1 MTEMKRFFYA
11 VLAVAAT
18 LSFAAC
24 SQENDINTPGAS
36 GKNTLAFTV
45 GAATRAEAGMPA
57 VKQGELISLGE
68 PVDNNKFF
76 LEETV
81 VSLDDPSFFETAET
95 RGTPAYTE
103 NFLNLSGGKFQALAF
118 PAETMT
124 GQKEWYSTFPRTSYG
139 VKNTN
144 NFADFEK
151 KGDFWEYSYPWDP
164 WYDQETLLFFAKMV
178 VNEST
183 AFSGPELGQN
193 IGVLRNS
200 YEFTY
205 DGTAPTMSFSYRSQL
220 TAQEQQDIL
229 FAARPV
235 TKAESRK
242 AIPILFYHPLT
253 GVKFATAW
261 ANDGDVKTYIKRV
274 ELTGLY
280 GYGKCYV
287 TSTTENGGYSD
298 DTATHS
304 SASAVRWDF
313 TVSGASNTLSNV
325 YYQDYPDDYVTYT
338 GGSFTSKGDY
348 PNSFSAAGNK
358 QNLNDGDATMT
369 FWFPAQKLTSAT
381 KLTVTFQVEVKGNRK
396 TYTRELNLGEL
407 TNNDEWKAGQLR
419 TFTLK
424 PNEVNIDIYDE
435 VSGYKK
441 DNVQIRN
448 TGNVDAFIR
457 ATVVANWWAF
467 TQEGEEGVAMGYVD
481 DQGSAFVTPWSMSW
495 DASASKYVDNYGGE
509 FTGLPVPGATTGW
522 VRAQDGFFYYTKA
535 VPPGKLTGE
544 PAAEDPLFAEYN
556 LNTTDH
562 PVPHIY
568 YLDASVKE
576 YDKVHLKMEIPV
588 QAIEAKEGVHWDE
601 AWAAVLGSTNKP
613 VAQ

>member
-1 MTEMKRFFYA
+1 MTEMKRFIYA
-11 VLAVAAT
+11 VLAAAAT

-57 VKQGELISLGE
+57 VKQGELISMGE
-68 PVDNNKFF
+68 PIGNNKFF

-81 VSLDDPSFFETAET
+81 VSLDDPFFFATAET
-95 RGTPAYTE
+95 RGTPVYTQ
-103 NFLNLSGGKFQALAF
+103 NFETISGGSFQGAAF
-118 PAETMT
+118 PVATMT
-124 GQKEWYSTFPRTSYG
+124 NGKI
-139 VKNTN
+139 TN
-144 NFADFEK
+144 AVYPKGNWADFTKNGE
-151 KGDFWEYSYPWDP
+151 FWEHSYEWDP
-164 WYDQETLLFFAKMV
+164 WYDQDALLFYAKMLTEDPSAPATQV
-178 VNEST
+178 
-183 AFSGPELGQN
+183 
-193 IGVLRNS
+193 GVLTSS
-200 YEFTY
+200 YTFIN
-205 DGTAPTMSFSYRSQL
+205 DANGQSMSFSYRSASK
-220 TAQEQQDIL
+220 AQDMQDIL
-229 FAARPV
+229 FAARSI
-235 TKAESRK
+235 TKQEAKK
-242 AIPILFYHPLT
+242 AVPILFYHPLT

-287 TSTTENGGYSD
+287 TSTMENGGYTD

-304 SASAVRWDF
+304 SASAVRWDL
-313 TVSGASNTLSNV
+313 TVSGASASLSNV

-338 GGSFTSKGDY
+338 GGSFTSKGNY
-348 PNSFSAAGNK
+348 PDSFSAAGNK

-424 PNEVNIDIYDE
+424 PNEVDIDIHDE

-441 DNVQIRN
+441 DKVEIRN

-457 ATVVANWWAF
+457 ALIVANWWGFA
-467 TQEGEEGVAMGYVD
+467 GNEEGVAMGYVD
-481 DQGSAFVTPWSMSW
+481 DQGSEFVTPWSMSW
-495 DASASKYVDNYGGE
+495 NASASKYMDNYGGV
-509 FTGLPVPGATTGW
+509 FTGLPVPGATSDW
-522 VRAQDGFFYYTKA
+522 VLATDGYFYYTKA

-544 PAAEDPLFAEYN
+544 PEAAKPLFNEYN
-556 LNTTDH
+556 LDATA
-562 PVPHIY
+562 VPNIY
-568 YLDASVKE
+568 YLDGSVKP
-576 YDKVHLKMEIPV
+576 YNKVYLKMEIPV
-588 QAIEAKEGVHWDE
+588 QAIEAKENVDWDA
-601 AWAAVLGSTNKP
+601 AWAAVLGASNKP
-613 VAQ
+613 VPVTE

>member
-45 GAATRAEAGMPA
+45 GAATRAEAGMPVVEEA
-57 VKQGELISLGE
+57 DLIPLGE
-68 PVDNNKFF
+68 PIGNNKFF

-81 VSLDDPSFFETAET
+81 VSLDDPFFFATAET
-95 RGTPAYTE
+95 RGTPVYTQNFE
-103 NFLNLSGGKFQALAF
+103 TISGGSFQGAAFPVATMTNGKIADAVYPKSSWADFTKNGEFWEHSYEWNPWFDQDALLFYAKMLTEDPSPAASQVGVITSSYTFLNDAN
-118 PAETMT
+118 
-124 GQKEWYSTFPRTSYG
+124 GQS
-139 VKNTN
+139 
-144 NFADFEK
+144 
-151 KGDFWEYSYPWDP
+151 
-164 WYDQETLLFFAKMV
+164 
-178 VNEST
+178 
-183 AFSGPELGQN
+183 
-193 IGVLRNS
+193 
-200 YEFTY
+200 
-205 DGTAPTMSFSYRSQL
+205 MSFSYRSASK
-220 TAQEQQDIL
+220 AQDMQDIL
-229 FAARPV
+229 FAARSI
-235 TKAESRK
+235 TKQEAKK

-280 GYGKCYV
+280 GYGKCWV
-287 TSTTENGGYSD
+287 TSTTENGGYTD

-313 TVSGASNTLSNV
+313 SGNSASTSLSNV

-338 GGSFTSKGDY
+338 GGSFTSKGNY
-348 PNSFSAAGNK
+348 PDSFSAAGNK

-381 KLTVTFQVEVKGNRK
+381 KLTVTFQVEVNGNRK

-424 PNEVNIDIYDE
+424 PNEVDIDIHDE

-457 ATVVANWWAF
+457 ATVVANWWGF
-467 TQEGEEGVAMGYVD
+467 TQEDEEGVAMGYVD

-509 FTGLPVPGATTGW
+509 FTGLPAPGATSGW
-522 VRAQDGFFYYTKA
+522 VRAQDGFFYYTEA
-535 VPPGKLTGE
+535 VPAGKLTGE

-576 YDKVHLKMEIPV
+576 YKKVHLKMEIPV

-601 AWAAVLGSTNKP
+601 AWAAVLGTTNKP